1 MRQND
6 KMREKNCG
14 ILEKVEN
21 FQSHISNR
29 SLLKKLKMT
38 KTNKTVFFF
47 LHSFH
52 SDLTL
57 I

>member
-21 FQSHISNR
+21 FQSHIYNPFFV
-29 SLLKKLKMT
+29 KET
-38 KTNKTVFFF
+38 KN
-47 LHSFH
+47 
-52 SDLTL
+52 D
-57 I
+57 